1 MDAQETMR
9 GAMLLGPERIEIRE
23 VPVSRPGPGEIL
35 LSVEAATTCG
45 TDVKVYRRGG
55 HPRMLQVPTLFGHEM
70 AGRVAA
76 VGDGVTA
83 FSIEDTVVVVNSAPC
98 GVCGPCQEER
108 ENLCEDLQYINGA
121 YAEFLLVPE
130 RFVQRNTHLIPEGL
144 SFEKAA
150 LTEPL
155 GCVIHGINACGFSG
169 PIFSCDLPRYG
180 KSGEMEIM
188 VFGAGPIGLL
198 FVAVLAMEGHR
209 VLLADPSPDRLAVGK
224 KLGAAEAF
232 ESGRAGS
239 QAEMVRARTQ
249 GGKSAAVAIDTSGVP
264 EVWLDAIACARP
276 GGTVN
281 LFGGCAP
288 GTTIPLDTHLL
299 HYSELT
305 IKGTYHHRPETIKSA
320 LDLLADPGFKAE
332 LLLSGER
339 PIEGVED
346 ALRSMMSKE
355 SLKVVIKKE
364 LRPS

>member
-1 MDAQETMR
+1 MDMQETMR
-9 GAMLLGPERIEIRE
+9 GAVLLGPEQIEIRE

-70 AGRVAA
+70 TGRVAA
-76 VGDGVTA
+76 IGEGVTA
-83 FSIEDTVVVVNSAPC
+83 FAKGDGVVVANSAPC
-98 GVCGPCQEER
+98 GFCDYCRMGR
-108 ENLCEDLQYINGA
+108 ENLCEDLHYINGA
-121 YAEFLLVPE
+121 YAEFMLVPE
-130 RFVQRNTHLIPEGL
+130 RFVERNTYLIPQGL

-155 GCVIHGINACGFSG
+155 GCVIHGVNAC
-169 PIFSCDLPRYG
+169 DLSRYG
-180 KSGEMEIM
+180 KPGEMEVL

-198 FVAVLAMEGHR
+198 FVAALAMDGHR
-209 VLLADPSPDRLAVGK
+209 VLLADPNPDRLEVGK

-232 ESGRAGS
+232 EIARGGG
-239 QAEMVRARTQ
+239 QAEMLRARTE
-249 GGKSAAVAIDTSGVP
+249 GGKGASVTVDATGVP
-264 EVWLDAIACARP
+264 EVWLDAIACLRP

-281 LFGGCAP
+281 LFGGCAQ
-288 GTTIPLDTHLL
+288 GTSISIDTHLL

-305 IKGTYHHRPETIKSA
+305 IKGAYHHRPETIKAA
-320 LDLLADPGFKAE
+320 LDLLADPAFKGE
-332 LLLSGER
+332 LLLSDEQ

-346 ALRSMMSKE
+346 ALRSMMSKKA
-355 SLKVVIKKE
+355 LKVVIKKS